1 MEYEKDLIKKITLR
15 LIPFVMVLYT
25 VAYVD
30 RSAIGF
36 AQLHMGTDIGL
47 GSAAYGFGAGL
58 FFLAYFLFEVPSN
71 WIMPRFGPRKWFVR
85 ILVSW
90 GLITLL
96 MAFAKGPSSFYI
108 LRFLLGAAEAGF
120 YPGMLY
126 FITLWYPQRHRTKAT
141 GIFVMAAPLA
151 FLVMSPLAGFLLGVR
166 GLGMVGWQWLF
177 IVVGGV
183 AMLMAIPTWLYLPDS
198 PRDAKWITAEEET
211 WIENE
216 LKKDASELHQVDHS
230 NPLRALLNK
239 KVLIFAVL
247 FFPSTVGVYGL
258 SYWLPQVIKGFG
270 NSDIAT
276 GWLTD
281 IPFVFALIGIWL
293 TSRWASRFRENWIP
307 LAVIFAGGAVG
318 IGLSG
323 VLKSPTAQLAALS
336 LAAFCLYSIAGV
348 FWALPTRWLMGA
360 TAAVGIA
367 AINSFGN
374 LGGFVGP
381 YIVGLIAQSTGSTRM
396 GMYFLAVVLLLG
408 AAGTMLVKRSLGH
421 ENTLAERSVADKGY
435 HSRNGRVRPG
445 A

>member
-1 MEYEKDLIKKITLR
+1 MEYEKALIKKITLR
-15 LIPFVMVLYT
+15 LVPLVMVMYT

-36 AQLHMGTDIGL
+36 AQIHMGTDL
-47 GSAAYGFGAGL
+47 GISSAAYGFGAGL

-71 WIMPRFGPRKWFVR
+71 MILPRFGPRKWFVR

-90 GLITLL
+90 GLVTVL
-96 MAFAKGPSSFYI
+96 MAFARGPNSFYI

-120 YPGMLY
+120 YPGILY
-126 FITLWYPQRHRTKAT
+126 YITLWYPQRHRTKAT

-151 FLVMSPLAGFLLGVR
+151 FLIMSPVAGYLLGVQ

-177 IVVGGV
+177 IVVGGA

-198 PRDAKWITAEEET
+198 PQGAKWINPEEET
-211 WIENE
+211 WIKDE
-216 LKKDASELHQVDHS
+216 LRKDASELHQVDHG

-239 KVLIFAVL
+239 KVLVFAVL

-281 IPFVFALIGIWL
+281 IPYVFALIGILL
-293 TSRWASRFRENWIP
+293 TSRWASKFKENWIP
-307 LAVIFAGGAVG
+307 LSVIFTGGAIG
-318 IGLSG
+318 IGMSG
-323 VLKSPTAQLAALS
+323 VLQSPAGQLAALS
-336 LAAFCLYSIAGV
+336 VAAFCLYSIAGV
-348 FWALPTRWLMGA
+348 FWALPTRFVMGA

-381 YIVGLIAQSTGSTRM
+381 FAVGLIAQSTGSTRA
-396 GMYFLAVVLLLG
+396 GMYFLSAVLLLG
-408 AAGTMLVKRSLGH
+408 AAGTLLAKRSLG
-421 ENTLAERSVADKGY
+421 EKDKPPESGAGIRSESKGATVDA
-435 HSRNGRVRPG
+435 SV
-445 A
+445 

>member
-1 MEYEKDLIKKITLR
+1 MEYEKALIKKITLR
-15 LIPFVMVLYT
+15 LIPFVMILYT
-25 VAYVD
+25 VAYID

-36 AQLHMGTDIGL
+36 AQLHMRTDIGI

-71 WIMPRFGPRKWFVR
+71 WIMPRFGPHRWFVR
-85 ILVSW
+85 ILVTW
-90 GLITLL
+90 GLITVL
-96 MAFAKGPSSFYI
+96 MAFAQGPISFYI

-120 YPGMLY
+120 YPGILY
-126 FITLWYPQRHRTKAT
+126 FITLWYPQRHRTRAT

-151 FLVMSPLAGFLLGVR
+151 FLIMSPLAGFLLGVE

-177 IVVGGV
+177 IVVGGA
-183 AMLMAIPTWLYLPDS
+183 AMLMAIPTWFYLPDS
-198 PRDAKWITAEEET
+198 PRAAKWINAEEET
-211 WIENE
+211 WIENQ
-216 LKKDASELHQVDHS
+216 LKKDAIELHQVDHG
-230 NPLRALLNK
+230 NPFRALLNK

-281 IPFVFALIGIWL
+281 IPYAFALIGIL
-293 TSRWASRFRENWIP
+293 VTSRWASKFQENWIP
-307 LAVIFAGGAVG
+307 LAVIFTGGAIG
-318 IGLSG
+318 IGVSG
-323 VLKSPTAQLAALS
+323 ALQSPTGQLAALS
-336 LAAFCLYSIAGV
+336 VAAFCLYSIAGV
-348 FWALPTRWLMGA
+348 FWALPTRFVMGA

-381 YIVGLIAQSTGSTRM
+381 FAVGLIADRTGSTHA
-396 GMYFLAVVLLLG
+396 GMYFLSAVLLLG
-408 AAGTMLVKRSLGH
+408 AAGTLLVKRSLVEKGRPS
-421 ENTLAERSVADKGY
+421 ESGNGAGSDSKGVPVDASV
-435 HSRNGRVRPG
+435 
-445 A
+445 

>member
-1 MEYEKDLIKKITLR
+1 MEYEKALIKKITLR
-15 LIPFVMVLYT
+15 LIPFVMIMYT

-36 AQLHMGTDIGL
+36 AQLHMGTDL
-47 GSAAYGFGAGL
+47 GISSAAYGFGAGL

-71 WIMPRFGPRKWFVR
+71 MIMPRFGPRKWFVR

-90 GLITLL
+90 GLVTLL
-96 MAFAKGPSSFYI
+96 MAFAKGPDSFYF

-120 YPGMLY
+120 YPGILY
-126 FITLWYPQRHRTKAT
+126 YITLWYPQRHRTKAT

-151 FLVMSPLAGFLLGVR
+151 FLVMSPVAGYLLGVN

-177 IVVGGV
+177 IVVGGCAV
-183 AMLMAIPTWLYLPDS
+183 LMAIPTWLYLPDS
-198 PRDAKWITAEEET
+198 PRDAKWINAEEET
-211 WIENE
+211 WIEDE
-216 LKKDASELHQVDHS
+216 LKKDAIELHQVDHR

-239 KVLIFAVL
+239 KVLIFAAL

-281 IPFVFALIGIWL
+281 IPYVFALIGILL
-293 TSRWASRFRENWIP
+293 TSRWASKFKENWIP
-307 LAVIFAGGAVG
+307 LSVIFTGGAIG
-318 IGLSG
+318 IGMSG
-323 VLKSPTAQLAALS
+323 VLQSPAVQLVALS
-336 LAAFCLYSIAGV
+336 VAAFCLYSIAGV
-348 FWALPTRWLMGA
+348 FWALPTRFLMGA

-381 YIVGLIAQSTGSTRM
+381 FAVGLIAQDTGSTRF
-396 GMYFLAVVLLLG
+396 GMYFLSVVLLLG
-408 AAGTMLVKRSLGH
+408 AAGTLLVKRSLEEKGTSS
-421 ENTLAERSVADKGY
+421 ENQDGVQSDSKGA
-435 HSRNGRVRPG
+435 SLDLPV
-445 A
+445 